1 MPDKFVTFTEDLY
14 DYMLAQRSNAQDSV
28 MEALRAETENLG
40 EVAEMSISPDQA
52 SLMTLLV
59 AAIGAKYAV
68 EIGTFTGM
76 SSIAIARGLVSG
88 GKLICFDSDFK
99 WTSIARR
106 YWMKAGVQEKVELR
120 LGDAHRLL
128 PHYRPHAPF
137 DFVFIDAD
145 KEFYD
150 FYYETILPQV
160 RPGGLILFDNML
172 RGGQVIDP
180 EAKFTMANRAIDQLN
195 RKLATD
201 PRVQAV
207 LLPIADGL
215 YLCRKR

>member
-99 WTSIARR
+99 WTSISRR

>member
-1 MPDKFVTFTEDLY
+1 MPDKYVKFTEGLY
-14 DYMLAQRSNAQDSV
+14 EYMLEKRSNAQDPV
-28 MEALRAETENLG
+28 IEALLAETANLG
-40 EVAEMSISPDQA
+40 EVASMSISLDQA

-59 AAIGAKYAV
+59 AAIGAKWAV
-68 EIGTFTGM
+68 EVGTFTGM
-76 SSIAIARGLVSG
+76 SSIAIARGLAPG
-88 GKLICFDSDFK
+88 GKLTCFDSDFK

-106 YWMKAGVQEKVELR
+106 YWMKAGVQEKIELR

-128 PHYRPHAPF
+128 PHYRAHTPF

-145 KEFYD
+145 KEAYD
-150 FYYETILPQV
+150 FYYETLLPQV
-160 RPGGLILFDNML
+160 RKGGLILFDNML

-180 EAKFTMANRAIDQLN
+180 EAKFTMANRAVDALN
-195 RKLATD
+195 HKLASD